1 MRFASTWLN
10 ASHTCPHWPVCF
22 ERVRACKPYAMEA
35 GPSRDV
41 GKQPCATASPPPCAV
56 QPNSASHA
64 STSTNC
70 PGNDAPD
77 PSPAQV
83 RQEVWRVL
91 LLAPNII
98 GYARLMLAGTAWVC
112 AGPAALPGPAA
123 ALFLASFCLDAV
135 DGAVARR
142 YNQAS
147 AFGAWVDVWVDNLS
161 RGCLWVLACP
171 HGLGLLAV
179 MLEMSTFLAT
189 FSAGG
194 IMIANT
200 STRSDS
206 GSSVGAAAA
215 EAVEAAEAMAQQG
228 GVFAAAPPWVELLMG
243 AHFRTPL
250 GALMV
255 LGLMGCP
262 MWLWARSALPAL
274 PLPWAAVGCV
284 VVAGR
289 LLAAAVEVWV
299 LHRFLLGLLVSNLK
313 EL

>member
-1 MRFASTWLN
+1 M
-10 ASHTCPHWPVCF
+10 
-22 ERVRACKPYAMEA
+22 
-35 GPSRDV
+35 
-41 GKQPCATASPPPCAV
+41 
-56 QPNSASHA
+56 
-64 STSTNC
+64 
-70 PGNDAPD
+70 
-77 PSPAQV
+77 
-83 RQEVWRVL
+83 L

-147 AFGAWVDVWVDNLS
+147 AFGAWLDVWVDNLS
-161 RGCLWVLACP
+161 RGCLWVMACP

-194 IMIANT
+194 A
-200 STRSDS
+200 
-206 GSSVGAAAA
+206 GWK
-215 EAVEAAEAMAQQG
+215 QG

-262 MWLWARSALPAL
+262 MWLWARSALPNL

-299 LHRFLLGLLVSNLK
+299 LHRFLLVLLVSNLK
-313 EL
+313 EM

>member
-147 AFGAWVDVWVDNLS
+147 AFGAWLDVWVDNLS

-194 IMIANT
+194 A
-200 STRSDS
+200 
-206 GSSVGAAAA
+206 GWK
-215 EAVEAAEAMAQQG
+215 QG